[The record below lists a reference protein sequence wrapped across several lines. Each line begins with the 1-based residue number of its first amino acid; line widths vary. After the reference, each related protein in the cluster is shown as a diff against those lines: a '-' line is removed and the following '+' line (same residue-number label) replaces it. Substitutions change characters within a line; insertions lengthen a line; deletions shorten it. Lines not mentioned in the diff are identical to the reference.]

1 MPPKYSCLLR
11 HSVTQ
16 RNEMNLF
23 YNPQTSSTPSPEPTK
38 GLSGLKLCPCPITLS
53 IYKQLNHIT
62 SSGAETNLKVGG
74 TCHAPPLILTLQ
86 IQLLV
91 LVSAFVMASTVWSV
105 SCFLFFYSL
114 CPLPR
119 AQPFVKVWGGGGTCP
134 PRATWSRRH
143 WLQKLTYADRSRC
156 QRKWLMVV
164 RFMHLLLVSQ
174 HNEHDPQVQQALKH
188 TLMPTVQIQYTV
200 TGVDFCPMQRP
211 GPVHHFLNPR
221 GLPSCRTPP
230 SFAKLNKFGWLVVI
244 SLAMPANDLW
254 LY

>member
-86 IQLLV
+86 IKLVV

-119 AQPFVKVWGGGGTCP
+119 AQPFVKVWGGGHVP
-134 PRATWSRRH
+134 
-143 WLQKLTYADRSRC
+143 
-156 QRKWLMVV
+156 
-164 RFMHLLLVSQ
+164 
-174 HNEHDPQVQQALKH
+174 
-188 TLMPTVQIQYTV
+188 
-200 TGVDFCPMQRP
+200 
-211 GPVHHFLNPR
+211 
-221 GLPSCRTPP
+221 PSCHMESAPLITKADICWQITVPEEVAYGSP
-230 SFAKLNKFGWLVVI
+230 IHA
-244 SLAMPANDLW
+244 SLAGKST
-254 LY
+254 